1 MKPRARAASSEQPR
15 GRFGAPEGGTGFR
28 FFPEGGNGFRFFH
41 LRITIAPMRLVRS
54 GVFST
59 SETNLQQLFGP
70 RLFPLISLSYGQEIT
85 KCMHCNRH
93 GMIAFPVSFDHT
105 LNTLE

>member
-28 FFPEGGNGFRFFH
+28 FCPEGGNGFRFFH

-54 GVFST
+54 GGLLKQT
-59 SETNLQQLFGP
+59 SSSFCP